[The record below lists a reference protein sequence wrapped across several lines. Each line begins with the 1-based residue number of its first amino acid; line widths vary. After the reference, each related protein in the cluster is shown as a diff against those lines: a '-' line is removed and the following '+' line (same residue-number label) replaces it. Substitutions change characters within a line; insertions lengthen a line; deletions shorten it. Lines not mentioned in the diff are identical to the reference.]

1 MDLEGILLSAINQI
15 MKDKYHVIPLISGI
29 SKQANKKKK
38 QMDKQIKSKISY
50 INKTYKLMVA
60 RGELND
66 KLGKMDEREIKDSSY
81 GISKLQE

>member
-1 MDLEGILLSAINQI
+1 
-15 MKDKYHVIPLISGI
+15 
-29 SKQANKKKK
+29 
-38 QMDKQIKSKISY
+38 MDKQIKSKISY